1 MTSVSSLSNG
11 LTPGTG
17 SSLSNALSGSSSTT
31 AGSNLTNTL
40 SGTNNNSASTAI
52 GDSTSEALQ
61 QISDAIAALGAQAT
75 GDAQEFE
82 KTTQDVLYDNNVTGR
97 AIGQLRLNSTRLNV
111 ISAISPK
118 DTADVFTFNVSSS
131 GTTKLNVLVNDPN
144 ATDQT
149 KDASGNLRVQIFAK
163 GKGVV
168 ADSDPGAGDAY
179 QNYLAL
185 KKGSLDLAGGR
196 YSIRVSRAAGID
208 TEAKNTYNYALQLS
222 QGTKYTQDYTVTEQ
236 GYTAGTDD
244 PFGLGSN
251 TNSPISILSD
261 SLADSYSNIASLSPI
276 GTTGTSKLLG
286 FIYSSSS

>member
-1 MTSVSSLSNG
+1 MTSVSSLSSG
-11 LTPGTG
+11 LTPGTTG
-17 SSLSNALSGSSSTT
+17 SSLSNALSGTSSTT
-31 AGSNLTNTL
+31 AGSDLTNAL
-40 SGTNNNSASTAI
+40 SGTNNSASTAI

-61 QISDAIAALGAQAT
+61 QISDAIAAIGAQAS
-75 GDAQEFE
+75 GDVQEFE
-82 KTTQDVLYDNNVTGR
+82 KTTQDVLYDNNATGR

-131 GTTKLNVLVNDPN
+131 GTTKLNVLVNDPT
-144 ATDQT
+144 ATDQE
-149 KDASGNLRVQIFAK
+149 KDASANLRIQIFAK

-179 QNYLAL
+179 KNYVAL
-185 KKGSLDLAGGR
+185 KNGSFDLAGGQ
-196 YSIRVSRAAGID
+196 YSIRVARAASID
-208 TEAKNTYNYALQLS
+208 PQAKNTYNYALQLS
-222 QGTKYTQDYTVTEQ
+222 QGTRYTQDYTVTEQ

-244 PFGLGSN
+244 PFGLGSSSD
-251 TNSPISILSD
+251 SPLSILSD